1 MDGMAGERSMTGR
14 VAESG
19 LFDRLAK
26 SLLFRS
32 LSGIRD
38 GSLRIFDG
46 EGIRT
51 FGQGG
56 DLSAT
61 VTVHSPGFY
70 RDAAFGGSVGA
81 GASYMDGAWTC
92 DDLVSVV
99 RILVRNAEA
108 LSGLEGGAA
117 TLSRPFLRLYHALRR
132 NTEKGSR
139 RNIRDHYD
147 LGNDFY
153 ELFLDPS
160 MAYSCGIF
168 ERSDSTL
175 EEASRAKFDRACRKL
190 DLRPG
195 DHLLE
200 IGCGWGGLAIH
211 AARHYGCRVTGVTI
225 SESQFEYA
233 QRRVRDDGLSDRVT
247 ILLEDYRRIGGAFD
261 KLVSVEMIE
270 AVGHQY
276 LDGFFQKCA
285 SLLKPDGAMLLQA
298 ITVPDRFYRRHLKT
312 VDFIKRYIFPGSFIP
327 SVSAL
332 SGASSRTELRPVHLE
347 DITPHYAR
355 TLREWRS
362 RFHARI
368 ADVRALGFPD
378 RFVRMWEYY
387 LCYCE
392 GSFAERFNGNVQV
405 LFAMPSWRGTA
416 PLPHLAGSSPVA
428 PAFS

>member
-1 MDGMAGERSMTGR
+1 
-14 VAESG
+14 
-19 LFDRLAK
+19 
-26 SLLFRS
+26 
-32 LSGIRD
+32 
-38 GSLRIFDG
+38 
-46 EGIRT
+46 
-51 FGQGG
+51 
-56 DLSAT
+56 
-61 VTVHSPGFY
+61 
-70 RDAAFGGSVGA
+70 
-81 GASYMDGAWTC
+81 
-92 DDLVSVV
+92 VSVV

-117 TLSRPFLRLYHALRR
+117 LLSRPFLRLYHALRR

-168 ERSDSTL
+168 ERPDSTL
-175 EEASRAKFDRACRKL
+175 EEASLAKFDRACTKL

-233 QRRVRDDGLSDRVT
+233 RRRVRDAGLSDRVE
-247 ILLEDYRRIGGAFD
+247 ILLSDYRRIGGAFD

-276 LDGFFQKCA
+276 LDGFFRKCA

-332 SGASSRTELRPVHLE
+332 SGASARTELRPVHLE

-355 TLREWRS
+355 TLREWRR

-392 GSFAERFNGNVQV
+392 GSFAERFNGNVQI

-416 PLPHLAGSSPVA
+416 PLPNLADPSPVA